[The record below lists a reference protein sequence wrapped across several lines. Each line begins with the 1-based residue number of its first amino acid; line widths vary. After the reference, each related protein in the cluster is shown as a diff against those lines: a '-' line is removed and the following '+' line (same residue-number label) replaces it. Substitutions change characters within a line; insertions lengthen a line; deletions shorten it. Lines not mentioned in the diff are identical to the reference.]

1 MASEFKIGRLRFS
14 WKGLWAP
21 ATVYARDDVV
31 SYQGKTYVCLLPNTS
46 DATNFYSD
54 LYKITNGAQT
64 PYWNLVVDGKTFVA
78 TNNGNWQTGQFYS
91 LGNLVIFGGV
101 VYYCNTQHTST
112 AFASQSSYWT
122 VYTAFTAWRSAGWVT
137 NYVYGVNDLVKYGGI
152 VYECIANHTSASTTL
167 LGLEANQSSWTIV
180 ESGIEYKGAWT
191 SATRYKINDIVKLD
205 VDLYICTTYNSDVT
219 FTPAKWTI
227 YLPGQGNFTTWNSGT
242 TFQIGDVVSYGGYDY
257 ISATANNL
265 NNIPSLDA
273 VDWTLLNQG
282 YEIRSDWTSSSSYKI
297 GDIVR
302 RNGQVFVAVADNS
315 SQDPVGF
322 AVQQSYNATGSSGV
336 NVNVITTTGI
346 QVGMNVI
353 GAGVTQGQV
362 VASISGNTIILNKAP
377 DGTLTN
383 SQFLNFVGVNYVY
396 WKLVVT
402 GSYWTKTWITGTIYA
417 IGDLAVWQNTT
428 YTCTQS
434 HTAAT
439 GNRPDND
446 TTNTYWT
453 TFIAHARKNAM
464 NTQGDIESYSST
476 NNGYNAIPLGSNS
489 FVLRS
494 TSNTPTWTKINTVP
508 YVYYVSP
515 TGLDRADY
523 GTTWD
528 QPWKTIKYACNFIS
542 NGVLYPLSSNA
553 ITANRTWIT
562 TELVNW
568 VAYQVTNNLSPFT
581 SSYVLDRTKTVR
593 DAGFILD
600 AFVYDLTRGG
610 NSQTVA
616 TTLAY
621 FQFGSSTQFFNA
633 AVTADMPY
641 YLPILTQ
648 LLSLINNA
656 LGGSSPVQS
665 YQTLNNVNASNLVY
679 QVTSANNGGAFG
691 TEQSAG
697 SSITSLFSILY
708 TALSTSNTQAVPAQ
722 NNGITASIFVK
733 TGTYSETLPIPVPEN
748 TAVIGD
754 ELRGVVVQPATSITM
769 TCYSCDTS
777 LFTVN
782 STTGLTDQMPVQ
794 FVDPNI
800 NTNLSF
806 TGFGGI
812 TLGQTYYIKGS
823 TITPTK
829 FGIVNSPTTTFIGT
843 VTLNSYIIT
852 DVVNISGLVIG
863 AIITGAGFPAN
874 TVITGIGVAANN
886 TLANTVTVSQLGSA
900 TTLNATLTSTGA
912 PVVLTAGSGTVLA
925 NTVMYVYA
933 GDCLKDMFRLRNGT
947 GLRNMTLVGLLGT
960 LSTPDSNL
968 IQRPTGGSYAAF
980 DPGTGPNDSSVW
992 IFRRSPYVQNVST
1005 FGNGCVGMKIDG
1017 TLHNGGNKSMV
1028 SNDFTQIISDGIGIW
1043 CYGPDSK
1050 TEAVSVFSYYGY
1062 SGYLAEAGG
1071 RIRAT
1076 NGNSSY
1082 GTYGVIA
1089 TGFDATEVPATGIVY
1104 NQSTQVQAQVQSSLG
1119 TNAQLVKINYS
1130 NAGSAYNTT
1139 TTNMLFYSNQLTTS
1153 PWTNDGNIF
1162 LNKIYTAP
1170 TGLTEAWALTGNSAT
1185 PGTGYVQQTIT
1196 INPAGAVYTGIQPS
1210 NYGAGTGSNAT
1221 VTVTVTSTAYTVVV
1235 TNGGTGYNTS
1245 QQLVIA
1251 GNLLGGKAG
1260 VNECYLTITAITGS
1274 AILTVSV
1281 SGVVPAG
1288 SAQNYTLSVYT
1299 YAGTAS
1305 SIDLWGQ
1312 FSGTSTRT
1320 SSITYNFASNT
1331 ITAGSA
1337 SGGFLPT
1344 NYGAQQ
1350 TLVSGWYRL
1359 WFTINDTSGL
1369 NNQLIFRI
1377 YSKGVSGNAGTY
1389 SYFYGPQV
1397 EISAS
1402 TYSPSFYSETQ
1413 GVNFTAYANFN
1424 VSGSG
1429 TGVSTIGDE
1438 TRSYSVFQTRIT
1450 DPGSGAGGSGYL
1462 TASNNAQAG
1471 TSISIQLAQA
1481 DTNTPANYTG
1491 MRVFI
1496 NNGTGAGQ
1504 YGYISNFNAVTKVAY
1519 VLKESFTSIPIIS
1532 TAATGNLMTVNGSYN
1547 TNTLYVGMPLQFIPT
1562 YYTTSVTST
1571 SLSQTT
1577 VTATVGGTINQMT
1590 VGSTVGLAVNTPV
1603 TFTAPIFSTVTTG
1616 YTYYIYAIIDSVT
1629 IQISSQIF
1637 GTVWPLN
1644 TATPVASP
1652 MVMNFS
1658 SNTSYLAAS
1667 TTNMVVNYP
1676 IQFTGTALGGLSN
1689 GTTYYIQDVIDSNN
1703 FTVAPSLVTVS
1714 VTNTTTGTNLLTVVS
1729 TSALTPLN
1737 PIIFTGTVFG
1747 NIVESTKYYVSAIV
1761 DNNNFTIASSIINL
1775 NVTATYLNTNLIY
1788 ATGTNVTA
1796 NLVIGQPI
1804 IFVGNTFGSGLTAE
1818 STYYILVIND
1828 ANTFTVSQTPNGSV
1842 VPLNTVSGTSILT
1855 GSCTGKTAGASFT
1868 LLTATG
1874 TMVGTTT
1881 AKKSTL
1887 SLAIGSMNATF
1898 STQLFGGANITAGTT
1913 YYVNTINSSNTIT
1926 VTSTQ
1931 NSGVP
1936 VSLSNKTGSMNLAA
1950 LGWDNVTPGTPSV
1963 NPDSSSIYYIE
1974 PRTTFTAPAFYQATA
1989 TSPIT
1994 LPLSATYSAVAYGGN
2009 VWMALGNAN
2018 TTAAVSTDAST
2029 WTSIVLPLTASWTAL
2044 AYGNNYWVAI
2054 NSTSATAVYSNSN
2067 GIGWRKSTLPSN
2079 STWSSIAFGSGKF
2092 VALAASTTSAAVSTT
2107 YGASWASGTLPA
2119 AVNWSGIAYGAN
2131 LFVAISA
2138 GSNSLSIAT
2147 ATGSGTTATLTFTVA
2162 QTTAPY
2168 AIGQIITVTGISQN
2182 GYNGTQTVTYCDTT
2196 TVRYLNGT
2204 STAATGGTIGSNSL
2218 AAYSADG
2225 ITWTTSNL
2233 PSSTTWSGIAF
2244 GQGRFTAVSSTSANP
2259 AYSFDGKTWY
2269 TANIPIVADK
2279 IAYGQGVFLA
2289 ISSASTTAWTSESS
2303 LDWIQQSVPSAS
2315 YTALA
2320 FGFTSQYY
2328 NGVFSALAGTSTVI
2342 YISAGCRTKGRPNIT
2357 SGVITGI
2364 SEFEPGSGYTSS
2376 ISIFGPQLPTVTF
2389 TDPNVTS
2396 LATVTPRISNGVLAS
2411 PTFVNRGS
2419 GYNSNSTLIYITG
2432 NGYADQYQTGLS
2444 IILNN
2449 LTRLPSP
2456 GDSLTVAGV
2465 STAYKVTSAYAVY
2478 GTTVPNL
2485 EANVSLSPSVSVANA
2500 VANGTAIQIR
2510 SKYSQARLTNHDFLN
2525 IGYGDFVTSN
2535 YPGFPANGYVATY
2548 QNQTV
2553 EANFGRVFYTSTDQD
2568 GNFKVGSLFGVQ
2580 QATGVITLSAS
2591 QFGLTG
2597 LSTLSLGG
2605 IAVGGSSVVV
2615 TQFSTDSTF
2624 TANSDSVLP
2633 TQKAVKT
2640 YLASRLS
2647 QGGSNTSTGQLTAGT
2662 VTVGNPNFIRSTLA
2676 TGSVKMTSKVLFQG
2690 ASAGVDGNMAAF
2702 DFFARNAFRRN

>member
-14 WKGLWAP
+14 WKGVWTP
-21 ATVYARDDVV
+21 ATAYARDDVV

-46 DATNFYSD
+46 DVSSFYSD
-54 LYKITNGAQT
+54 LYKVSGTGAQT
-64 PYWNLVVDGKTFVA
+64 PYWNLVVDGKTFL
-78 TNNGNWQTGQFYS
+78 GNWATSTVYS

-101 VYYCNTQHTST
+101 VYYANTQHTST
-112 AFASQSSYWT
+112 TFALQSSYWT
-122 VYTAFTAWRSAGWVT
+122 IYTTFTAWRSAGWLP

-152 VYECIANHTSASTTL
+152 VYECVANHTSAATTL
-167 LGLEANQSSWTIV
+167 LGLEANQSNWTIV
-180 ESGIEYKGAWT
+180 ENGIEYKGAWA

-205 VDLYICTTYNSDVT
+205 VDLYTCITYNADAT

-227 YLPGQGNFTTWNSGT
+227 YLPGQGSFSTWSSSK
-242 TFQIGDVVSYGGYDY
+242 TFQLGDVVSYGGYDY

-265 NNIPSLDA
+265 NNVPSLDA

-282 YEIRSDWTSSSSYKI
+282 YEIRSDWTSVDTYKVGSI
-297 GDIVR
+297 IR
-302 RNGQVFVAVADNS
+302 RNGQVFVAVSDNS
-315 SQDPVGF
+315 GQDPVAF
-322 AVQQSYNATGSSGV
+322 VIQQTYNSTGSSGV
-336 NVNVITTTGI
+336 NVNVLNTAGI
-346 QVGMNVI
+346 QLGMNVI
-353 GAGVTQGQV
+353 GVGITQGQV
-362 VASISGNTIILNKAP
+362 VAAINSNTIVLNKAP

-402 GSYWTKTWITGTIYA
+402 GSYWTKTWASGTTYA
-417 IGDLAVWQNTT
+417 IGDLAIWQNST
-428 YTCTQS
+428 YICTQR
-434 HTAAT
+434 HTAAVLT
-439 GNRPDND
+439 RPDND
-446 TTNTYWT
+446 LTNTYWT

-464 NTQGDIESYSST
+464 NTQGDIEIYSST
-476 NNGYNAIPLGSNS
+476 VGGYNAIPLSSNS
-489 FVLRS
+489 YVLRS
-494 TSNTPTWTKINTVP
+494 TNNTPTWTKINTVP
-508 YVYYVSP
+508 YVYYVAP
-515 TGLDRADY
+515 TGIDRADY
-523 GTTWD
+523 GTSWD
-528 QPWKTIKYACNFIS
+528 QPWKTIRYACNFIS
-542 NGVLYPLSSNA
+542 NGVLYPLSANSINA
-553 ITANRTWIT
+553 NHTWIT

-621 FQFGSSTQFFNA
+621 FQYGSTNQFFNA
-633 AVTADMPY
+633 AVTADVPY
-641 YLPILTQ
+641 YLPILNQ
-648 LLSLINNA
+648 LLSLINSA
-656 LGGSSPVQS
+656 LNGGTPSQNYQS
-665 YQTLNNVNASNLVY
+665 LNNVIASNLVY

-691 TEQSAG
+691 TEISATA
-697 SSITSLFSILY
+697 SIASLFSILY
-708 TALSTSNTQAVPAQ
+708 TALSTASTQAVPPQ
-722 NNGITASIFVK
+722 NNGLTASIFVK
-733 TGTYSETLPIPVPEN
+733 TGTYSETLPIAIPEN

-754 ELRGVVVQPATSITM
+754 ELRGVVIQPATSITM
-769 TCYSCDTS
+769 TVYSCDTS

-800 NTNLSF
+800 NTSLSF
-806 TGFGGI
+806 TGFGGV
-812 TLGQTYYIKGS
+812 TLGQTYYVKGS
-823 TITPTK
+823 TITSTK
-829 FGIVNSPTTTFIGT
+829 FGIVASATTTFVGT
-843 VTLNSYIIT
+843 VTLNSYVIT
-852 DVVNISGLVIG
+852 DVVNINGLVVGAILTGSGL
-863 AIITGAGFPAN
+863 PAN
-874 TVITGIGVAANN
+874 TIITGIGIAATNAV
-886 TLANTVTVSQLGSA
+886 ANTITVNQLGS
-900 TTLNATLTSTGA
+900 TTIVNTTITATGA
-912 PVVLTAGSGTVLA
+912 PVTLTSGSGTVA
-925 NTVMYVYA
+925 ASTVMYAYA
-933 GDCLKDMFRLRNGT
+933 GDCLKDMFRLRNAT
-947 GLRNMTLVGLLGT
+947 GLRNVTLVGLLGT
-960 LSTPDSNL
+960 LSAVDANY
-968 IQRPTGGSYAAF
+968 IQRPTGGSYCAF

-992 IFRRSPYVQNVST
+992 IFRRSPYVQNVTT
-1005 FGNGCVGMKIDG
+1005 FGNGCSGMKIDG
-1017 TLHNGGNKSMV
+1017 TLHNGGNKSMT

-1050 TEAVSVFSYYGY
+1050 TEAVSVFSYYAY

-1089 TGFDATEVPATGIVY
+1089 TGFDSTEIPATGIVY

-1119 TNAQLVKINYS
+1119 TNAQLIKINYS

-1153 PWTNDGNIF
+1153 PWTNDGNIS

-1170 TGLTEAWALTGNSAT
+1170 TGLTEAWALTGTSAT

-1221 VTVTVTSTAYTVVV
+1221 VTVTVTSTAYTVAV

-1260 VNECYLTITAITGS
+1260 VNECYLTIQSITGS

-1281 SGVVPAG
+1281 SGTVPSG

-1299 YAGTAS
+1299 YVGTAS

-1320 SSITYNFASNT
+1320 STLTYNFGANT
-1331 ITAGSA
+1331 VTPGSA
-1337 SGGFLPT
+1337 TGFLPV

-1350 TLVSGWYRL
+1350 SLVAGWYRL

-1369 NNQLIFRI
+1369 NNQLTFRI
-1377 YSKGVSGNAGTY
+1377 YPKGTSGNAGTY
-1389 SYFYGPQV
+1389 SYFYAPQI
-1397 EISAS
+1397 EISSS
-1402 TYSPSFYSETQ
+1402 TYAPSFYSDTLN
-1413 GVNFTAYANFN
+1413 VNFTAYANFN

-1438 TRSYSVFQTRIT
+1438 TRSWSVFQTRIT
-1450 DPGSGAGGSGYL
+1450 DPGSGAGGTGYL

-1471 TSISIQLAQA
+1471 TSVSIQIAQA
-1481 DTNTPANYTG
+1481 DTNTAANYTG

-1504 YGYISNFNAVTKVAY
+1504 YGYISNYNASTKVAY

-1532 TAATGNLMTVNGSYN
+1532 TNITGNVMTLNGSYN
-1547 TNTLYVGMPLQFIPT
+1547 TNTLWVGMPLQFIPT

-1571 SLSQTT
+1571 SLAQTT

-1590 VGSTVGLAVNTPV
+1590 VGSTVGLAVNTPI
-1603 TFTAPIFSTVTTG
+1603 TFTSPVFSTVTTG
-1616 YTYYIYAIIDSVT
+1616 YTYYVYAIIDSVT

-1637 GTVWPLN
+1637 GTVWPLS
-1644 TATPVASP
+1644 TATPPASP

-1689 GTTYYIQDVIDSNN
+1689 GVTYYIQDIIDVNN
-1703 FTVAPSLVTVS
+1703 FTVAPSLVNVTI
-1714 VTNTTTGTNLLTVVS
+1714 TNTTSGTNLLTVS
-1729 TSALTPLN
+1729 TTSSLTPLN
-1737 PIIFTGTVFG
+1737 PIIFSGTVYG
-1747 NIVESTKYYVSAIV
+1747 NIVESTKYYISSIV
-1761 DNNNFTIASSIINL
+1761 DNTTFTIASNIINL
-1775 NVTATYLNTNLIY
+1775 NITATYLTTNLIY
-1788 ATGTNVTA
+1788 AVGSNVTA
-1796 NLVIGQPI
+1796 SLVIGQPI

-1818 STYYILVIND
+1818 TTYYILVIND
-1828 ANTFTVSQTPNGSV
+1828 ANTFTVSQTPSGSV

-1855 GSCTGKTAGASFT
+1855 GSCTGKTAGASFS
-1868 LLTATG
+1868 LLTASG
-1874 TMVGTTT
+1874 SMVGTTT

-1887 SLAIGSMNATF
+1887 TLAIGSMNATF
-1898 STQLFGGANITAGTT
+1898 STQLFGGSNITAGTT
-1913 YYVNTINSSNTIT
+1913 YYINTIPSSSTIT
-1926 VTSTQ
+1926 VTTTQ
-1931 NSGVP
+1931 GSGTP
-1936 VSLSNKTGSMNLAA
+1936 VTLASKTGSMNLAA
-1950 LGWDNVTPGTPSV
+1950 LGWDHVTPGQPSV

-1974 PRTTFTAPAFYQATA
+1974 PRTTFTAPGFYQATA

-1994 LPLSATYSAVAYGGN
+1994 LPLSATYSAMAYGN
-2009 VWMALGNAN
+2009 NYWMALGNAN

-2029 WTSIVLPLTASWTAL
+2029 WTSIVLPLSATWTAL

-2079 STWSSIAFGSGKF
+2079 TTWNTIAFGSGKF
-2092 VALAASTTSAAVSTT
+2092 VALATASSAAAVSTT
-2107 YGASWASGTLPA
+2107 YGATWTSSTLPA
-2119 AVNWSGIAYGAN
+2119 SAAWTSVTYGAN
-2131 LFVAISA
+2131 LFVAVSN
-2138 GSNSLSIAT
+2138 GSNNLSVSG
-2147 ATGSGTTATLTFTVA
+2147 ATGSGTVATLTFTSA
-2162 QTTAPY
+2162 QATAPY
-2168 AIGQIITVTGISQN
+2168 AVGQIITVTGINQN

-2196 TVRYLNGT
+2196 TVRYFNGT
-2204 STAATGGTIGSNSL
+2204 STTGGAGTITSNSL
-2218 AAYSADG
+2218 AAYSTDG

-2233 PSSTTWSGIAF
+2233 PSSSTWSSIAY
-2244 GQGRFTAVSSTSANP
+2244 GQGRFTAVASTTAYP

-2269 TANIPIVADK
+2269 TATIPIAADK

-2289 ISSASTTAWTSESS
+2289 ISASSTTAWTSESS
-2303 LDWIQQSVPSAS
+2303 LDWSQQSVPSAS

-2320 FGFTSQYY
+2320 FGFTGTYY
-2328 NGVFSALAGTSTVI
+2328 NGTFSALAGSSTAI
-2342 YISAGCRTKGRPNIT
+2342 YMSAGCRTKGRGNIT
-2357 SGVITGI
+2357 SGVITSI

-2376 ISIFGPQLPTVTF
+2376 ISIFGPQIPTVTF

-2396 LATVTPRISNGVLAS
+2396 LAVVTPRISNGVLAS

-2500 VANGTAIQIR
+2500 VANGTTIQIR

-2525 IGYGDFVTSN
+2525 IGYGDFITSN
-2535 YPGFPANGYVATY
+2535 YPGFPANGYVALY

-2553 EANFGRVFYTSTDQD
+2553 EANYGRVFYTSTDQD

-2597 LSTLSLGG
+2597 LNTLSLGG
-2605 IAVGGSSVVV
+2605 IAVGGSSVVI

-2662 VTVGNPNFIRSTLA
+2662 VTVGNPNYIRSTLA
-2676 TGSVKMTSKVLFQG
+2676 TGSVKMGSKVMFQG
-2690 ASAGVDGNMAAF
+2690 AGASVDGNMAAF